1 MMASYAFYVI
11 FSSPAILITIGLHI
25 LNKWYR
31 QKHPKKKTKD
41 EQITGLK
48 GCIENLQTEVKD
60 YKATVSEMAEIIAL
74 KRLEDAKVERINT
87 INGE

>member
-1 MMASYAFYVI
+1 MASFAFYVV
-11 FSSPAILITIGLHI
+11 FSSPAILIAIGLHI
-25 LNKWYR
+25 FNKWYR
-31 QKHPKKKTKD
+31 QKRPKKKTKD

-48 GCIENLQTEVKD
+48 SCIGNLQTEVKD

-74 KRLEDAKVERINT
+74 KNLEDAQAEQNDT

>member
-1 MMASYAFYVI
+1 MASHAFYVV
-11 FSSPAILITIGLHI
+11 FSSPAILIAIGLHI

-31 QKHPKKKTKD
+31 QKYPKKKTKD
-41 EQITGLK
+41 EQIKGLK
-48 GCIENLQTEVKD
+48 GCIETLQVENKD

-74 KRLEDAKVERINT
+74 KRLEDAKVERTNT